1 MPTWLLMTLALTLSG
16 LVSTLLLLAAFAAGA
31 RIADALYTAFKEGR
45 L

>member
-1 MPTWLLMTLALTLSG
+1 MPTWLVVTISLVILGAL
-16 LVSTLLLLAAFAAGA
+16 STAIAIAAVAVGA